1 MNAKKLEERVTDI
14 LNEYIIR
21 GSERMLD
28 LTDPERREISNL
40 VRSSPDVTN
49 FDTAREKVVRNFLG
63 TLFKTKQH
71 TTRKTTQTRKKKHR
85 RYANYYTKFIA
96 LERKHYLCLVCSWN
110 MYERQRV

>member
-1 MNAKKLEERVTDI
+1 MTDI

-63 TLFKTKQH
+63 TVFKTKQH
-71 TTRKTTQTRKKKHR
+71 TTRKTTQTPKKKHR

-96 LERKHYLCLVCSWN
+96 MCVGEPWLLLLHSRTQEGRTRKSS
-110 MYERQRV
+110 